1 MDNKIE
7 IEIEEMGKIVF
18 EKLRD
23 DNKNKGNMPIKQSKI
38 VKTIYY
44 DEFKELL
51 DNKYLLSLLR
61 KRKKIRIFK
70 SNAINLISKYR
81 YDVFV
86 KYYYV
91 QAYITKNNYSL
102 AKKIYLDNIKS
113 FNNFREPDGRKKGPK
128 DFVEKFNELIDD
140 IKINGN
146 KKTIIPI
153 TKNGEIIDGS
163 HRLAI
168 SLYLKLDVEF
178 AIFDFLDVNYG
189 KKFFLNRG
197 FKRKYS
203 KIIDEEV
210 IRRYE
215 KAKLF

>member
-189 KKFFLNRG
+189 KEFFLNRG

>member
-7 IEIEEMGKIVF
+7 VEIEEMGNIVF

-44 DEFKELL
+44 DEFKRML
-51 DNKYLLSLLR
+51 DNEYLLSLLR

-70 SNAINLISKYR
+70 SNAVNLISKYR

-91 QAYITKNNYSL
+91 QAYITKNNYGL

-113 FNNFREPDGRKKGPK
+113 FNNFREPDGRKKGPE
-128 DFVEKFNELIDD
+128 DFIDKFDELIDN

-146 KKTIIPI
+146 KKTIIPV

-178 AIFDFLDVNYG
+178 AIFDLLDVNYG
-189 KKFFLNRG
+189 KEFFLNRG
-197 FKRKYS
+197 FKREYS
-203 KIIDEEV
+203 QIIDEEV
-210 IRRYE
+210 IRKYE
-215 KAKLF
+215 EGKLF